1 MEFFDKLDLDNS
13 GFLDRNEIHELLI
26 KLQQPPTE
34 EELDA
39 IMGQVDADGNG
50 EVELSEF
57 MTWWKRVGAAK
68 RQELTALNDKLNEAR
83 RRVWSH
89 RRFRGSGTESVQPKL
104 ARVSPVPLLGA
115 DGLTSALQALSGL
128 PILGTTRQCA
138 RPFDR

>member
-1 MEFFDKLDLDNS
+1 MDRQEVMEFFDKLDLDNS
-13 GFLDRNEIHELLI
+13 SLLDRNEIHELLI

-57 MTWWKRVGAAK
+57 MEWWKRVGAAK

-83 RRVWSH
+83 RRVRSH
-89 RRFRGSGTESVQPKL
+89 RRFRCSVTESAQPACRRRPSL
-104 ARVSPVPLLGA
+104 AQT
-115 DGLTSALQALSGL
+115 D
-128 PILGTTRQCA
+128 
-138 RPFDR
+138 